1 MSQRVQT
8 SDSVTKSASATSCAT
23 SPQKRPASNSAE
35 TAMPQGANG
44 LSLSP
49 STAATTMAAKSTIK
63 KLGSTKKAMGQ
74 GYLRYVR

>member
-1 MSQRVQT
+1 
-8 SDSVTKSASATSCAT
+8 
-23 SPQKRPASNSAE
+23 
-35 TAMPQGANG
+35 MPQGANG

-49 STAATTMAAKSTIK
+49 STVATTMAAKSTIK